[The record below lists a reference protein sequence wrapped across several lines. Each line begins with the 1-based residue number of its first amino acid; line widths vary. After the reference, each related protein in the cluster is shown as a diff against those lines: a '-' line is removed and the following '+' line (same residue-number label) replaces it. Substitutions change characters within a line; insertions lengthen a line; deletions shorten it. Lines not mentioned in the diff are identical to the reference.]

1 MDRERRVVDKV
12 LKCFASR
19 LRLAVVSGL
28 IGLLATVVFSAA
40 TLQASAAEAA
50 VRLLMFEA
58 PACPHCKRWH
68 VEIGGIYEKSRE
80 GRFAPLERLAISEA
94 ARRSVAGVRYS
105 PTFVVL
111 RNGEEL
117 GRIVGY
123 SGPDFFWSQLG
134 EVLARAGFEP
144 G

>member
-1 MDRERRVVDKV
+1 M
-12 LKCFASR
+12 
-19 LRLAVVSGL
+19 
-28 IGLLATVVFSAA
+28 IGFCGMLSAMVFSAA
-40 TLQASAAEAA
+40 GQQASAAEVA
-50 VRLLMFEA
+50 VKLLMFEA

-68 VEIGGIYEKSRE
+68 AEIGVIYEKSRE

-94 ARRSVAGVRYS
+94 ARRSIADVRYS

-111 RNGEEL
+111 RNGEEV

-123 SGPDFFWSQLG
+123 SGPDFFWPQLG